1 MNSIILTKK
10 QIWLIA
16 EAVEKYELDQ
26 LKIEIVDNNGI
37 GSEMAIRISPSEKI
51 DITDVSNW

>member
-16 EAVEKYELDQ
+16 EAVEKYKLDQ
-26 LKIEIVDNNGI
+26 LKIEIAHNNGI
-37 GSEMAIRISPSEKI
+37 GPEMTIQIGPAEKI

>member
-16 EAVEKYELDQ
+16 EAVEKYKLDQ
-26 LKIEIVDNNGI
+26 LKIEIAHNSGI
-37 GSEMAIRISPSEKI
+37 GPTMTIEIGPSERI